1 MSWYYG
7 VDVGGTSVKT
17 AIVDA
22 YGEIVAKREFATE
35 AERGFEDLAQRLRDN
50 LAEVCRQAGI
60 TTDQVRGVGV
70 GVPAFLDGDVI
81 VEAVNLGWHNVPLR
95 RYLEEAL
102 GKPVCIEN
110 DANVAGL
117 GEAWKGA
124 GAGAHT
130 ALCVTVGTGIGAGI
144 VIDGKIYRGV
154 NGSAGEIGHIVIRPG
169 GLLCNCGNHGCMET
183 LASATALV
191 REAKRLQS
199 IGELPADVEI
209 DGAQPIFALAES
221 GNKVAAGII
230 WDAGHW
236 LGYGL
241 AITATVMNPDVIVVG
256 GGVSKAGEELL
267 RPVREAFV
275 EYSASRVHEGTDIRL
290 ATLENDAGV
299 VGAARLAAQSFG
311 A

>member
-1 MSWYYG
+1 MRCYYG
-7 VDVGGTSVKT
+7 VDVGGTAVKT
-17 AIVDA
+17 AVLNEDGVI
-22 YGEIVAKREFATE
+22 IAKREFPTE
-35 AERGFEDLAQRLRDN
+35 AERGFEDLAQRLSRILDE
-50 LAEVCRQAGI
+50 LRQEAGLTVEDVC
-60 TTDQVRGVGV
+60 GVGV

-81 VEAVNLGWHNVPLR
+81 REAVNLGWHNVPLR
-95 RYLEEAL
+95 QYLEDAL
-102 GKPVCIEN
+102 HKPVRVDN

-124 GAGAHT
+124 GAGART

-154 NGSAGEIGHIVIRPG
+154 NGSAGEIGHMVVRPG
-169 GLLCNCGNHGCMET
+169 GRLCNCGNHGCLET
-183 LASATALV
+183 LASASALV

-199 IGELPADVEI
+199 VGELPDDLEI
-209 DGAQPIFALAES
+209 DGAQPIFALAEA

-241 AITATVMNPDVIVVG
+241 ASTASVLNPDVIVVG

-267 RPVREAFV
+267 RPVRAAFV
-275 EYSASRVHEGTDIRL
+275 EYSASRVHEAVEIRL
-290 ATLENDAGV
+290 ASLGNDAGV
-299 VGAARLAAQSFG
+299 VGAARLAAQAFG
-311 A
+311 